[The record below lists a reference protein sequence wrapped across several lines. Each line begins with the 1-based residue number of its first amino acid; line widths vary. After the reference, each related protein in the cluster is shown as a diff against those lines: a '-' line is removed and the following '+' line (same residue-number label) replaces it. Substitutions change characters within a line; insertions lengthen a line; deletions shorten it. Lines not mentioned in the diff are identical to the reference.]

1 MAPAVPEPSLTALVH
16 LIAEQALM
24 AFGVPH
30 PQLGRGPAP
39 NPEAARFYT
48 ALLRE
53 LKVKTE
59 GNRTP
64 EENLLLDEVLDH
76 LRMRDLGLEPAPALK
91 EVRA

>member
-1 MAPAVPEPSLTALVH
+1 
-16 LIAEQALM
+16 M

-39 NPEAARFYT
+39 NLEAARFYT

-59 GNRTP
+59 GNRTA
-64 EENLLLDEVLDH
+64 EENLMLDEVLDH
-76 LRMRDLGLEPAPALK
+76 LRLRELGLQPVSDLK
-91 EVRA
+91 EARA

>member
-1 MAPAVPEPSLTALVH
+1 
-16 LIAEQALM
+16 M

-30 PQLGRGPAP
+30 PQLGRGTAP

-59 GNRTP
+59 GNRTM
-64 EENLLLDEVLDH
+64 EENLALDEVLDH
-76 LRMRDLGLEPAPALK
+76 LRMRELGLQPASGRK